1 MNVEEDVKQ
10 ALILVLLIA
19 FLISTA
25 FAGTIEGKAPKNS
38 VVYVNSLPGTQGRA
52 PAQTFTVD
60 QKSMQFHPHI
70 LVVPVGSTV
79 TFENHDVQP
88 HNVMWPSIAGDRK
101 LAQNLGT
108 FPPGKKVSF
117 RFDHPGVVPLLC
129 NIHAE
134 MSSFIVITP
143 TRYYATTDAGGV
155 YKIPDVPEGTYQVTA
170 WHEGR
175 KPQSKPVTVVADDD
189 AKLDFA
195 FN

>member
-1 MNVEEDVKQ
+1 MKR
-10 ALILVLLIA
+10 ALILFSLTTFVSSA
-19 FLISTA
+19 A
-25 FAGTIEGKAPKNS
+25 FAGTIEGKAPKGS
-38 VVYVNSLPGTQGRA
+38 IVYVNPVRGTPDRA

-70 LVVPVGSTV
+70 MVVSVGSTV

-117 RFDHPGVVPLLC
+117 RFDHPGVIPLLC

-134 MSSFIVITP
+134 MSSYIVVTP
-143 TRYYATTDAGGV
+143 TRYYATTDASGA
-155 YKIPDVPEGTYQVTA
+155 YKVTDIPDGTYQVTA
-170 WHEGR
+170 WHEGK
-175 KPQSKPVTVVADDD
+175 KPQSKSVTVADGD
-189 AKLDFA
+189 ATVDFA